1 MSDAYAIAAV
11 TDTLRAILQP
21 VVSEMVPGAQ
31 VVARPVDELRN
42 EQGRMLNVFLYQTG
56 ISAALRNDDTFGVRA
71 GEVGHPALPLV
82 LHYLLTPH
90 VPDDNNS
97 EVIGHQMLGAAMGA
111 LHDHPVLSSMDIAGA
126 APYSDLDQ
134 QVERVRITPAA
145 MALEEISK
153 LWTAFQSPYRISAAY
168 EARVVLVDS
177 RRPVRTA
184 LPVLRR
190 GSDDSGA
197 AVHGEATSPL
207 PSLARVAVPGGR
219 DAAQPGDEIT
229 VHGEN
234 LVAATY
240 TLRLSHR
247 LLAGPVE
254 VAATPA
260 GPTEV
265 RAVVPDQPDEVPAG
279 IWLASLALTDADGV
293 TFVTNDVPLAV
304 GPRVTSP
311 LPATVGRDPEGTAT
325 VTLSCSPAVR
335 PGQRVWLLLGS
346 RQVAALPFSAVIDSV
361 EFRVPH
367 ASPGRHFLRLRVDG
381 VDSPL
386 VDRSA
391 TPPVFHD
398 DQAVTVT

>member
-56 ISAALRNDDTFGVRA
+56 ISAALRNEDAFALRR
-71 GEVGHPALPLV
+71 GEVGRPALPLV

-90 VPDDNNS
+90 VPDDANS
-97 EVIGHQMLGAAMGA
+97 EVVGHQMLGAAMGA
-111 LHDHPVLSSMDIAGA
+111 LHDHPELSPVDIAGA

-134 QVERVRITPAA
+134 QIQRVRITPTG

-177 RRPVRTA
+177 RRPARTA

-190 GSDDSGA
+190 GPDDTGA
-197 AVHGEATSPL
+197 AVRSDATSPL
-207 PSLARVAVPGGR
+207 PSLAAAAMPDGR
-219 DAAQPGDEIT
+219 DTALLGDVIT
-229 VHGEN
+229 LRGAN
-234 LVAATY
+234 LTAATH

-247 LLAGPVE
+247 LLTEPVE
-254 VAATPA
+254 VTATA
-260 GPTEV
+260 LSATEV

-279 IWLASLALTDADGV
+279 IWSASLVLTDADGIA
-293 TFVTNDVPLAV
+293 FVTNDIPLPVA
-304 GPRVTSP
+304 PRVTSP
-311 LPATVGRDPEGTAT
+311 LPATVGRDPQGDASI
-325 VTLSCSPAVR
+325 TLTCAPAAR
-335 PGQRVWLLLGS
+335 PGQRVWLLLGG
-346 RQVAALPFSAVIDSV
+346 RQIPAEPFGGVTDTAEFQVPNAAA
-361 EFRVPH
+361 
-367 ASPGRHFLRLRVDG
+367 GRHRLRLRVDG

-386 VDRSA
+386 VDRSV
-391 TPPVFHD
+391 TPPVFDD